1 MNRLCALLTGL
12 WLGMQIMAGYVAAPI
27 LFETAWQAGSGEHRR
42 HTVFDQQLFRPTGL
56 GNGLAGGAE

>member
-27 LFETAWQAGSGEHRR
+27 LFERLGKQVTVRFPTAARWHRNS
-42 HTVFDQQLFRPTGL
+42 LSSSCC
-56 GNGLAGGAE
+56 